1 MHCAPSAVGLFCVCL
16 ESTPVTFGARE
27 RLLQALPQLS
37 PQLQTAARFVVDHP
51 HEVLIRSMR
60 SVAEHAG
67 LPPST
72 LVRLARQTGY
82 DNWGQLKDDF
92 AQEAGLGRPQG
103 YAQRAQ
109 QLHQQN
115 RPDNLIHTLF
125 GTTHTN
131 LQRTQQ
137 HSHATLAPIAQ
148 CLQNAQQVYVAG
160 FRASYPL
167 AFALLY
173 GYRLFR
179 DSVHLVDAHAHSL
192 EMQLRPLGPQ
202 DVVVTIS
209 FSPYSRECLQVAQ
222 TARQRGAQVVALTDS
237 ATSPLVPYAQ
247 HVGIFST
254 DSPSFF
260 PSITAGMALIEALLA
275 QLLVQGDAQ
284 LPARLHSAEH
294 TLHTSGAYVHGTARA
309 PRKPSV

>member
-1 MHCAPSAVGLFCVCL
+1 M
-16 ESTPVTFGARE
+16 TFGARE

-37 PQLQTAARFVVDHP
+37 PQLQTAARFVIDHP

-60 SVAEHAG
+60 NVAEHAG

-72 LVRLARQTGY
+72 LVRLARQAGY
-82 DNWGQLKDDF
+82 DSWSQLKDDF
-92 AQEAGLGRPQG
+92 AQDAGLDRPQG

-125 GTTHTN
+125 NTAHTN

-137 HSHATLAPIAQ
+137 HSHATLGPMAQ
-148 CLQNAQQVYVAG
+148 CLQNAQQVYIVG

-179 DSVHLVDAHAHSL
+179 DSVHLVDAHAHNV

-202 DVVVTIS
+202 DVVVAIS

-222 TARQRGAQVVALTDS
+222 AAQQRGAAVIALTDS
-237 ATSPLVPYAQ
+237 ATSPLAPYAQ
-247 HVGIFST
+247 HVGVFGA

-275 QLLVQGDAQ
+275 QLLMQGDAQ
-284 LPARLHSAEH
+284 LPARLQMAEH
-294 TLHTSGAYVHGTARA
+294 SLQASGAYVHGTPNARLSRTHPPKA
-309 PRKPSV
+309 